1 MSNYILYI
9 ILLLTG
15 LVGTYAVIPFFKNM
29 LIASN
34 VIRPNYKKDMIPV
47 SMGLVFLPMIVIN
60 GIILAIFTTEYK
72 NLLYL
77 FMYIFGLIAMCLVGI
92 LDDIIGNRDVS
103 GLKGHFKCLFKGNL
117 TTGGFKA
124 LFGGFVGILISV
136 FGCINGYLLTG
147 PRITYTLGAA
157 KTLPAALG
165 KLSKNGSPVNA
176 TLAMAVLSCLY
187 ALSGQFNLLT
197 DLSIFAVWVFYTLT
211 FIGVIKLRKDQPN
224 LHRPYKV
231 PLYPIV
237 PIVAIAC
244 GVFVVVNQLF
254 LSGMTN
260 TIISLGGLVIT
271 LIGLPVYSYMNKKNA
286 ASEST
291 EKAA

>member
-29 LIASN
+29 LITSN

-60 GIILAIFTTEYK
+60 GILLAIFTTEYK

-103 GLKGHFKCLFKGNL
+103 GLKGHFKSLFKGNL

-136 FGCINGYLLTG
+136 AISKNIIDIGINTLIIALSTNLMNLLDLRPGRAIKVYLFLAILIFLTIAGYPKGLLLLIVPSVLVYFTHDLKAKAMMGDTGSNVLGISIGILVAMGYGLGVRVGWLVFLIFIHLLTEKYSLTK
-147 PRITYTLGAA
+147 IIEQNKFLNFIDKLG
-157 KTLPAALG
+157 
-165 KLSKNGSPVNA
+165 
-176 TLAMAVLSCLY
+176 
-187 ALSGQFNLLT
+187 
-197 DLSIFAVWVFYTLT
+197 
-211 FIGVIKLRKDQPN
+211 R
-224 LHRPYKV
+224 
-231 PLYPIV
+231 
-237 PIVAIAC
+237 
-244 GVFVVVNQLF
+244 
-254 LSGMTN
+254 
-260 TIISLGGLVIT
+260 
-271 LIGLPVYSYMNKKNA
+271 
-286 ASEST
+286 
-291 EKAA
+291 